1 MDSDLNQC
9 LLMEERTIPI
19 QSRDTGR
26 DPPDGMS
33 SAATDLAR
41 LAIAVARA
49 IFQSFEETLLAEKRD
64 DFAEYSS
71 ITNVVMTGLSHVEDN
86 VYVVGLLW
94 QDSDIQPLLMS
105 SEGLDV
111 LLQQG
116 ERDMA
121 KSLGLLLC

>member
-9 LLMEERTIPI
+9 LSMEERTIPI
-19 QSRDTGR
+19 QSRNR
-26 DPPDGMS
+26 DPPDGT
-33 SAATDLAR
+33 ATDLAR

-49 IFQSFEETLLAEKRD
+49 IFQSFEENLLAEKRD
-64 DFAEYSS
+64 DFAEYSP

-86 VYVVGLLW
+86 VYVVGLHW